1 VRRNARLVL
10 CLAVVFGLVLAP
22 ATSAGPRG
30 AKADAYVRAALPY
43 GAELAA
49 AARRQRLDPLLL
61 AGLVQVESGFDADA
75 VSSAG
80 AGGLT
85 QLMPATARS
94 VGVRHLFDPRQNLQG
109 GAYYLR
115 LMINRAGGNVR
126 IALAAYNVGPAAVT
140 RPALR
145 RIGLGYAA
153 KVLAYRDAFA
163 RAAAT
168 SAPAG
173 RAPADRPAAPSPAGR
188 APQRPDPDVWVPGD
202 FAGAEEDADG
212 DGLIDG

>member
-1 VRRNARLVL
+1 VRRDARLAL
-10 CLAVVFGLVLAP
+10 CLAVILALVLAP
-22 ATSAGPRG
+22 ATSAGAPGKR
-30 AKADAYVRAALPY
+30 ADAYVRSALPY

-61 AGLVQVESGFDADA
+61 AGLVHVESGFDARA
-75 VSSAG
+75 VSGAG

-85 QLMPATARS
+85 QLMPATARF
-94 VGVRHLFDPRQNLQG
+94 VGVRDVFDPRQNLRG

-115 LMINRAGGNVR
+115 LMLDRAGGRVR
-126 IALAAYNVGPAAVT
+126 IALAAYNVGPAAVS

-153 KVLAYRDAFA
+153 RVLAYRDAFA

-168 SAPAG
+168 SAPT
-173 RAPADRPAAPSPAGR
+173 RPAPAGRPAAPSGAGQ
-188 APQRPDPDVWVPGD
+188 APRPDPDVWLPGD